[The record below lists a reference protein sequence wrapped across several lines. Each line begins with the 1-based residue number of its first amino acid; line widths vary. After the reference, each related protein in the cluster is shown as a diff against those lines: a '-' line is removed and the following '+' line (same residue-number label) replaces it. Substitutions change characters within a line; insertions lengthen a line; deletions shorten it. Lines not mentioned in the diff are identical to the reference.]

1 MTYMSGKGIWRFKGG
16 VFRLYSCFFLS
27 KKKTTKTKKTGA
39 FLWPVK
45 KKSCN
50 KVKVMQAYQNILSV

>member
-1 MTYMSGKGIWRFKGG
+1 MSGKGIWRFKGG

-27 KKKTTKTKKTGA
+27 KKKNNKGKKNRS
-39 FLWPVK
+39 FLMARK

-50 KVKVMQAYQNILSV
+50 KVKVMQAYQNILSI